1 MFFNTVTQN
10 MTYSVTGLR
19 DMRHLTAGTHSQ
31 KKYYRSIKGLNM
43 H

>member
-19 DMRHLTAGTHSQ
+19 VMTHLTAGTHSQ
-31 KKYYRSIKGLNM
+31 KKYHRSIKVLNM
-43 H
+43 Y